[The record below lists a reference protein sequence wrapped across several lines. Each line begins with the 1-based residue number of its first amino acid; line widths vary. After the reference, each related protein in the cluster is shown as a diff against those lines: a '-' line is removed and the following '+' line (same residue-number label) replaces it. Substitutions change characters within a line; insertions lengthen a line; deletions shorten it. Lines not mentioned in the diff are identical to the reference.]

1 MPCDHFEPDKGLH
14 SGKCARCGAWTTSFE
29 RFSRVTTLFGKS
41 HAEVTTAQ
49 AVELDSDI
57 CLACFETCACFSPQ
71 NQIAYPSLR
80 SDSGPTAGSCATVAV
95 IGSDS
100 ACFEDCAAR
109 SLDMTSQIS
118 SSSSRTRGTTRNPA
132 PSSLFRPQQ
141 GPPCSQT
148 LSGPLTKNWCHSHS
162 FPVRGETHSDGLLPC
177 SKADARPVLCTMQA
191 RPGRA
196 RKQQVLSRQSLQVRV
211 CSFPALL
218 SRCA

>member
-141 GPPCSQT
+141 G
-148 LSGPLTKNWCHSHS
+148 
-162 FPVRGETHSDGLLPC
+162 LL
-177 SKADARPVLCTMQA
+177 RPFL
-191 RPGRA
+191 
-196 RKQQVLSRQSLQVRV
+196 VLSPKIGATPTPFQFAGKPTRTGFS
-211 CSFPALL
+211 PARRLMRDL
-218 SRCA
+218 CCAQCKRDLVELENSRY